1 MAHCEVCQLKYRLL
15 QSAQECDGA
24 ELLQEGMDVVLR
36 VSIPS
41 SERTA
46 LLLQSTGT
54 PPSSSIYPIN
64 STPTCTRTS
73 TYRICVRYTVRQVCC
88 IRLTVSTS
96 A

>member
-15 QSAQECDGA
+15 PSAEECDGA
-24 ELLQEGMDVVLR
+24 ELLQEGVDVVFR

-54 PPSSSIYPIN
+54 PPSSTSYTI
-64 STPTCTRTS
+64 STPTCPRTS
-73 TYRICVRYTVRQVCC
+73 TYRICVATLFAR
-88 IRLTVSTS
+88 S
-96 A
+96 AVYA